1 MHPLLDG
8 CEPELQKKPDCWIG
22 TCVTPPRAGARFCS
36 QKPDLWAA
44 QCAFP
49 LDTAQLGKPLPRLFD
64 DFLCHH
70 TTQEGTEPWN
80 IPEINVLE
88 SVFSIVEYR
97 ESSHWKPGK
106 WPKRVK
112 DHQKIEN
119 PAIVQKLL
127 GAIYPVEIC
136 RCTWPVATSAL
147 ARYIAATNRAIL
159 SNALV
164 AASSSAPKLPM
175 APVAIFSTL
184 SIPKFCT
191 HAVGCKTDRFQSSD
205 WWHWRNMLSIWL
217 LQGLLLIPKT
227 PALGSEEDSPCSS
240 MEAPKLLYL
249 FKVAV
254 IPPLENHIYFTR
266 WSSLYTRTD
275 DTDSELPFSKLS
287 KQYESL
293 SGSCA
298 PGSAQINT
306 RSTKNSIARHR

>member
-8 CEPELQKKPDCWIG
+8 CEPELQKNLTAGLVLVSLHLELEHVSAVRNQISELLNVRSLWIPLNWG
-22 TCVTPPRAGARFCS
+22 SHFPVFLMTSCATTPPRKAQSLGTFRKSTSSNRFFRS
-36 QKPDLWAA
+36 
-44 QCAFP
+44 
-49 LDTAQLGKPLPRLFD
+49 
-64 DFLCHH
+64 
-70 TTQEGTEPWN
+70 WN
-80 IPEINVLE
+80 IGNHPIENLE
-88 SVFSIVEYR
+88 NGR
-97 ESSHWKPGK
+97 N
-106 WPKRVK
+106 VK

-205 WWHWRNMLSIWL
+205 
-217 LQGLLLIPKT
+217 
-227 PALGSEEDSPCSS
+227 
-240 MEAPKLLYL
+240 
-249 FKVAV
+249 
-254 IPPLENHIYFTR
+254 
-266 WSSLYTRTD
+266 
-275 DTDSELPFSKLS
+275 
-287 KQYESL
+287 
-293 SGSCA
+293 
-298 PGSAQINT
+298 
-306 RSTKNSIARHR
+306 